1 MGIVLTLTAAYDF
14 KKAHQS
20 IVNKNAQTGTKISGT
35 LDEEATV
42 TFSEMLEHSF
52 YQALNLTQICYLHAL
67 RRFLFASGGPLLWL
81 PGQGGRA
88 PAAAALGAARWVRGA
103 LALLATLP
111 WAWRHRFPVNRFSDN
126 YPAGAGPPSWT
137 ALLYRVKKYQ
147 YVFYKHFLLHGLN
160 ASAALCGEGGAG
172 LATSRVFQL
181 YWVGLNTAYVM
192 EFFLQSLVKRRHMG
206 QRTMLLLNQTLMVA
220 SSVPALQVLR
230 HCSLRLAAVSLVLNF
245 VNRKKEIQNMII
257 VLGAGYIFYHQS
269 P

>member
-1 MGIVLTLTAAYDF
+1 T
-14 KKAHQS
+14 
-20 IVNKNAQTGTKISGT
+20 GT

-52 YQALNLTQICYLHAL
+52 YQALNLARSATCTPFTASCSPAVARSYGYLGRGGS
-67 RRFLFASGGPLLWL
+67 RRCRPRGSW
-81 PGQGGRA
+81 
-88 PAAAALGAARWVRGA
+88 WVRAGWPSWPPSLG
-103 LALLATLP
+103 LAP
-111 WAWRHRFPVNRFSDN
+111 PVPVNRFSDN
-126 YPAGAGPPSWT
+126 SGAGPPSWT

-230 HCSLRLAAVSLVLNF
+230 HCSLRLAAISLVLNF

-257 VLGAGYIFYHQS
+257 VLGAGYIFYYHQS